1 MTLPRRFAEA
11 TREALDG
18 QGWRRAEL
26 PGGLTLAAL
35 REGGTPFKGEKV
47 LAREGLTERPLEA
60 CEVAYRPGLMPG
72 SPNVPRGE
80 LDRLLDGLRRLVPAG
95 VEQVVGSAAGY
106 GWLLLE
112 HHRAHGEWLLART
125 LTWTVDD
132 AGGTGLA
139 IGVFGGGL
147 LVSRLPEGRGAGVGL
162 LPLLIP
168 AG

>member
-1 MTLPRRFAEA
+1 MTLTRRFPEA
-11 TREALDG
+11 TQEALDG
-18 QGWRRAEL
+18 QGWRRTEL
-26 PGGLTLAAL
+26 PGGLTLAGL
-35 REGGTPFKGEKV
+35 RESGAPFKGEKV
-47 LAREGLTERPLEA
+47 LGREGLTERPLEA
-60 CEVAYRPGLMPG
+60 TEVAYRPGLMPG
-72 SPNVPRGE
+72 SPNVPRAG
-80 LDRLLDGLRRLVPAG
+80 LAGLVDGLRRLVPVG
-95 VEQVVGSAAGY
+95 VEPVIGSAAGY

-112 HHRAHGEWLLART
+112 HHRQHGEWLLART

-132 AGGTGLA
+132 TGGTGLA